1 MPWISLPVGLV
12 YAVAYILEILHY
24 AIGTDPVITR
34 NEMVKVI
41 QSIKTS
47 NSKLICN
54 WPYDMAQILT
64 LKTNL
69 GYESS
74 LL

>member
-1 MPWISLPVGLV
+1 MPWIPLPIGLV

-24 AIGTDPVITR
+24 SIGTDPVITR
-34 NEMVKVI
+34 NEMVKVLKC
-41 QSIKTS
+41 SPFNESKKTET
-47 NSKLICN
+47 KH
-54 WPYDMAQILT
+54 
-64 LKTNL
+64 L